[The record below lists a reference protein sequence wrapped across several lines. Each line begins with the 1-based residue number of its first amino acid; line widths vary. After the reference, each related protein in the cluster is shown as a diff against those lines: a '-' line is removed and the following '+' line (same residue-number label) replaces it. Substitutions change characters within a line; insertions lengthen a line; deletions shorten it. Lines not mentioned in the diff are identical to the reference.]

1 MGREGAFISVNPG
14 SSFQIPYFS
23 GVFWSVPV
31 EKRSLRDMPNFKLL
45 PLMAV
50 IVICMSSTDLA
61 QSDQTCSW
69 VLRLYGGDGCTRDLQ
84 VDC

>member
-1 MGREGAFISVNPG
+1 
-14 SSFQIPYFS
+14 
-23 GVFWSVPV
+23 
-31 EKRSLRDMPNFKLL
+31 MPNFQLL

-50 IVICMSSTDLA
+50 IVICMSATDLA